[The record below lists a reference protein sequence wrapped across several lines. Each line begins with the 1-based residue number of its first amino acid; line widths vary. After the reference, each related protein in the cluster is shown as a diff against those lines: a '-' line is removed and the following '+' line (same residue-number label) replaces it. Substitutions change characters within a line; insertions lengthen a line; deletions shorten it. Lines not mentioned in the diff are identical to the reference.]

1 MPRSR
6 ASFSGTTPDANL
18 YLTSQSVQI
27 ASTPTG
33 SGTCCVF
40 PLSASWTPQR
50 PPTLPA
56 QSDDA
61 ARCCFGFRRR
71 VEGYRSRGRDCECHS
86 SRGCTVLA
94 GQPAR
99 QSPVASRQ
107 RF

>member
-50 PPTLPA
+50 PTAMTLRA
-56 QSDDA
+56 AASDLGDA
-61 ARCCFGFRRR
+61 
-71 VEGYRSRGRDCECHS
+71 SRGTGR
-86 SRGCTVLA
+86 A
-94 GQPAR
+94 GEIANAI
-99 QSPVASRQ
+99 PVAGA